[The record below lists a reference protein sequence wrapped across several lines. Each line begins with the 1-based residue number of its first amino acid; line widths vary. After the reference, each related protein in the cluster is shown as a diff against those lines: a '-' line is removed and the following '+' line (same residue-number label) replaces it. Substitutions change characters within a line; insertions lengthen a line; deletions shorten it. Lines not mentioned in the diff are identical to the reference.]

1 MKTYEIYHY
10 IYEDINNDPY
20 YGKGSTR
27 KIIGYV
33 IDTEENV
40 RKLVDKLND
49 RNNSYYSE
57 DDEEDEDYISYREI
71 TATITTIEEIDKRC
85 SDRII
90 HMI

>member
-40 RKLVDKLND
+40 KRLVEKLND
-49 RNNSYYSE
+49 RNHSYYSE
-57 DDEEDEDYISYREI
+57 DGEDENYIFYREI
-71 TATITTIEEIDKRC
+71 ATTITTIEQKV
-85 SDRII
+85 
-90 HMI
+90 

>member
-40 RKLVDKLND
+40 KRLVEKLND
-49 RNNSYYSE
+49 RNHSYYSE
-57 DDEEDEDYISYREI
+57 DGEDENYIFYREI
-71 TATITTIEEIDKRC
+71 ATTITTIEEIDKRC